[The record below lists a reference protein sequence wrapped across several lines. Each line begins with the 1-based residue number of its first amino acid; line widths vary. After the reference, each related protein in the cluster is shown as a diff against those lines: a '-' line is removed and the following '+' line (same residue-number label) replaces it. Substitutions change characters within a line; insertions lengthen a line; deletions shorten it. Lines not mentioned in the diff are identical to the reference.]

1 MARRSPT
8 VAIELPPAPPRAEA
22 PPEDPPPPPP
32 PRELV
37 DLGDPP
43 TDILGLRAY
52 TARAYAV
59 MLRAAM
65 LDPSLSP
72 DARAKAVGRWGRS
85 IEGLK
90 ADVEIWEAL
99 RLLRRDRDEIDQP
112 ARGAPVEAT
121 PAAVADPGAARP
133 KRARPPKRAG

>member
-1 MARRSPT
+1 MARRRAPT
-8 VAIELPPAPPRAEA
+8 PIELPPAPPRVEPAPAEPA
-22 PPEDPPPPPP
+22 PPPPPQA
-32 PRELV
+32 LV

-59 MLRAAM
+59 MLRSAM

-72 DARAKAVGRWGRS
+72 EARAKAVGRWGRS

-90 ADVEIWEAL
+90 ADAEIWEAL
-99 RLLRRDRDEIDQP
+99 RQLRRDRDEIDQP
-112 ARGAPVEAT
+112 ARGAAVEPV
-121 PAAVADPGAARP
+121 PAAIADPGAAAPRRAKP
-133 KRARPPKRAG
+133 AAKRA